1 MKKPDDLVILDV
13 YRDAVTAYME
23 KGVLAENGVESMVT
37 NELMSSILPLNM
49 ALGEVRLLVFRRD
62 LEKARE
68 ILAAGVAE
76 EDIATGE

>member
-13 YRDAVTAYME
+13 YRDAVTAYMA

-49 ALGEVRLLVFRRD
+49 ALGGVRLLVFRRD